1 MYHSTSSPV
10 FLSNHVALPY
20 SFRSLP
26 LRPTLMLRVGPAP
39 AFTTF
44 ISLRSANGAPSLICP
59 ARYGSLPVGSRPSCF
74 GSFCSRV
81 RSARTATLPAIT
93 TAAIAVCASFSPS
106 ITDPHT
112 SGRIIACALY
122 TYTASL
128 CQRSFRKSGERLT
141 HTSFQQSPGLLH
153 SLPDLFLCSFSLAQS
168 LCSLMLRSST
178 PSFTSFTQ
186 PSYFMANASLCS
198 SGFCRQ

>member
-1 MYHSTSSPV
+1 MSLCHIHS
-10 FLSNHVALPY
+10 A
-20 SFRSLP
+20 RSL
-26 LRPTLMLRVGPAP
+26 
-39 AFTTF
+39 
-44 ISLRSANGAPSLICP
+44 SA
-59 ARYGSLPVGSRPSCF
+59 RPSCF
-74 GSFCSRV
+74 GSDRLLRSLHSYRFAQPMVHLRLSALLATALFLSAADPHASGRSASRV